1 LEVWGRRRPRGEE
14 EIGKKPAAT
23 GKKRGLPRERGVFV
37 FKFRRK
43 KVET

>member
-1 LEVWGRRRPRGEE
+1 LGSKAPQGEE
-14 EIGKKPAAT
+14 KIGEKPVAS
-23 GKKRGLPRERGVFV
+23 GKKRGLPRKRCVFE

>member
-1 LEVWGRRRPRGEE
+1 LGSKAPQGEE
-14 EIGKKPAAT
+14 EIGKKPVAS
-23 GKKRGLPRERGVFV
+23 GKKRGLPRKRGVFV